1 MTTTPIVRKKMQPC
15 KIFEISDQIENE
27 EEDLMNTVKD
37 KLGND
42 NLSTI

>member
-1 MTTTPIVRKKMQPC
+1 MQPR